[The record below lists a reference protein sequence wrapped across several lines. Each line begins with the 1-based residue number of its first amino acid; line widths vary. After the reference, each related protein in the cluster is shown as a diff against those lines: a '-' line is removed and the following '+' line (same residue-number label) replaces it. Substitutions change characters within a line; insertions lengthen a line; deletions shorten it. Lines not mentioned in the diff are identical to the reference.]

1 MASLLDQSGQAEERR
16 SFADLAE
23 ALQPGTALPKPEGVF
38 PRYLD
43 ETAA

>member
-1 MASLLDQSGQAEERR
+1 LGQAAGRR
-16 SFADLAE
+16 GFADLAE
-23 ALQPGTALPKPEGVF
+23 ALRPGIALPKPEGVF